1 MGRGVVQLGR
11 TRAGTEARAA
21 LRAEHPEPERRRR
34 LELAG
39 SERER
44 APSGQDHG
52 LETGRAGRV
61 LVVDDEPSVRLLCR
75 VNLQFAG
82 FEVVEAEN
90 GARGLERARAED
102 FDLILLDVMMPDIG
116 GHDVLRSLSE
126 TSKVPVVF
134 LSARTGPTDLREGFA
149 LGAVDYITKPF
160 DPIGLGDQVREV
172 MARVAR
178 GEADAYRRARLDEL
192 DERRR

>member
-1 MGRGVVQLGR
+1 MGRGVQLGR
-11 TRAGTEARAA
+11 ARAGTGARAA
-21 LRAEHPEPERRRR
+21 LRAEHPEPQRRRR

-44 APSGQDHG
+44 SQSGQDHG

-75 VNLQFAG
+75 VNLEFAG

-90 GARGLERARAED
+90 GARGLELARAED

-116 GHDVLRSLSE
+116 GHEVLRSLSE
-126 TSKVPVVF
+126 TSSVPVVF
-134 LSARTGPTDLREGFA
+134 LSARTGPTDLRDGFA

-178 GEADAYRRARLDEL
+178 GEADAYRRARLDDL
-192 DERRR
+192 DERRP

>member
-1 MGRGVVQLGR
+1 MHERGVVR
-11 TRAGTEARAA
+11 ARAGAVARVT
-21 LRAEHPEPERRRR
+21 LRSEHPDPHRRRK

-39 SERER
+39 SNEGR
-44 APSGQDHG
+44 PHTQGQSQGSG
-52 LETGRAGRV
+52 RSGRV
-61 LVVDDEPSVRLLCR
+61 LVVDDEPAVRLLCR

-90 GARGLERARAED
+90 GAQGLEIAQNQG

-116 GHDVLRSLSE
+116 GYDVLRRLSE
-126 TSKVPVVF
+126 TSDVPVVF
-134 LSARTGPTDLREGFA
+134 LSARTGLADLREGYA

-160 DPIGLGDQVREV
+160 DPIALGDKVREV

-178 GEADAYRRARLDEL
+178 GEAEAYRQERLDEL
-192 DERRR
+192 DERRP